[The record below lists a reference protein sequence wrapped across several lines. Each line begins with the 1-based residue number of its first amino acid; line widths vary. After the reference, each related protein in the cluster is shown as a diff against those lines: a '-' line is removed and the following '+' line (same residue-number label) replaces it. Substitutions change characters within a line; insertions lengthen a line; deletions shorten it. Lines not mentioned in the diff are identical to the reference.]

1 MKFKLPH
8 GVIASSSSASASLQN
23 LPQKDQVTAAQPEA
37 TCQVSQTYKYKF
49 GQYSVLQVNMQ
60 DFEMMVALLLENCSF
75 VNNQL
80 SNSDHPLFIPVMSL
94 FDSFIRLLPCIKLY
108 QAVIKF
114 VTKTSKETSR

>member
-37 TCQVSQTYKYKF
+37 TCQVSQTYKYKV

-75 VNNQL
+75 VNN
-80 SNSDHPLFIPVMSL
+80 HPLFIPVMSL